1 MAPSSSV
8 PSSCTGEFELHRR
21 LRRWLAAELRA
32 LRPVVEA
39 SAAACSAEQS
49 RKHVLA
55 VPVNALLARQGGGYG
70 VELAANHRV
79 VPVEV
84 GLFAGGYVEV
94 SGRSIR
100 EGTRVVVPR
109 E

>member
-39 SAAACSAEQS
+39 SAAACSAEHS
-49 RKHVLA
+49 RKHVTSYQHLSLDQGYEHVA
-55 VPVNALLARQGGGYG
+55 ACGGLVAASGLGRTDGTDRLGVNYSH
-70 VELAANHRV
+70 LAASN
-79 VPVEV
+79 
-84 GLFAGGYVEV
+84 
-94 SGRSIR
+94 
-100 EGTRVVVPR
+100 GTRPAAL
-109 E
+109 